1 MALQRPALPG
11 TGTGLAAHAGGGR
24 AGRGKDARHQKE
36 LSVRL
41 VQAWRR
47 LRALRLQPL
56 GLQSASRWK
65 GCRGWCE
72 VSPRASRLSDT
83 AALCWLPEQ

>member
-24 AGRGKDARHQKE
+24 AGRAKDARHQKE

-56 GLQSASRWK
+56 GLPSADGRDAEGAVKSRP
-65 GCRGWCE
+65 
-72 VSPRASRLSDT
+72 VPV
-83 AALCWLPEQ
+83 

>member
-56 GLQSASRWK
+56 GLQSADGRDAEGAVKSRP
-65 GCRGWCE
+65 
-72 VSPRASRLSDT
+72 VPV
-83 AALCWLPEQ
+83 